1 MFHLFAVQFL
11 KYNFILIFL
20 LSSSCFVQVVKRLW
34 NHIRENNLQDPKNKR
49 NIICDE
55 SLYALFCVDS
65 IDMFQMNKA
74 LSKHIWPLNDEAGIS
89 FKLFS
94 LLDKIMAQLSKRIWL
109 CCLCLA
115 IMAYHFLAFW
125 ISWWFLCML
134 IEKCVSIP
142 TFFRNLASGITFN
155 LVLDNIF

>member
-1 MFHLFAVQFL
+1 MQPFSTTSNIHWRGCNGKNRGTFQILKDSPFLLLFHLFAVQFL

-55 SLYALFCVDS
+55 SLHALFCVDS

-94 LLDKIMAQLSKRIWL
+94 LLDKIMAQLSKRI
-109 CCLCLA
+109 
-115 IMAYHFLAFW
+115 
-125 ISWWFLCML
+125 
-134 IEKCVSIP
+134 
-142 TFFRNLASGITFN
+142 
-155 LVLDNIF
+155 